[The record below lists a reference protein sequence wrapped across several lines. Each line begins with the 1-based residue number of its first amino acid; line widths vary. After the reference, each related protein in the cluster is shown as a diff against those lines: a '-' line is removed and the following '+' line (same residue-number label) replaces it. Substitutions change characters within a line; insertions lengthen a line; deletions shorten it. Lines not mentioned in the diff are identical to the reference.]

1 MPDTCVECAQPMG
14 PQRQVWM
21 TDAGAV
27 VVCSETCLK
36 LARLRVELTGQTPPV
51 ADAEAPE
58 VDALPD
64 VEPPSAAD
72 LADRGEGDTS
82 KPSTLEALE
91 IEPGQKPKRKR

>member
-1 MPDTCVECAQPMG
+1 MG

-36 LARLRVELTGQTPPV
+36 LAKLRAELTGQAPETSDPAVPDV
-51 ADAEAPE
+51 DDLPEVEAQAEAE
-58 VDALPD
+58 
-64 VEPPSAAD
+64 

-82 KPSTLEALE
+82 KPTTMEVLDV
-91 IEPGQKPKRKR
+91 EPGTKPKRKR